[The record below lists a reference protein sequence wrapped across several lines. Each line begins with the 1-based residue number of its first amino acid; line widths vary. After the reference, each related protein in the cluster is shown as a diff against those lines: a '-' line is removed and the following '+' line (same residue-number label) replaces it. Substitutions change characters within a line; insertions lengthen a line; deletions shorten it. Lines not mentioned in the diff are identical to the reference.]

1 MSKRIISLTASLLCL
16 VMLLAG
22 CGSSQNASTNNASK
36 GDRVVI
42 YTAAEDERIAYI
54 QEELNIHNLV
64 YDHFFCRTFPLQN
77 QWHPSAQDVAQ
88 FCRHQTGQF
97 G

>member
-22 CGSSQNASTNNASK
+22 CGSNQNASTNNASK

-54 QEELNIHNLV
+54 QEELYKKFPNTEIVIH
-64 YDHFFCRTFPLQN
+64 PLI
-77 QWHPSAQDVAQ
+77 
-88 FCRHQTGQF
+88 TGQLRLQRQAQV
-97 G
+97 